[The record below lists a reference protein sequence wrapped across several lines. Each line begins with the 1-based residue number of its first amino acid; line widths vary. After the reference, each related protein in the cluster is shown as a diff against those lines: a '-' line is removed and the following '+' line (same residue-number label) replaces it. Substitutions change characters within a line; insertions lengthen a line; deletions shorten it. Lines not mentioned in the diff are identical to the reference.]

1 MPQAPLALVTGAS
14 SGIGRETALLLAR
27 KGWRVMACARRRR
40 RLEELA
46 AGQDGIEAHPL
57 DLADAA
63 ALEEFCAR
71 LAEADPPVEL
81 LINNAGYSVRGVVEK
96 VPLEAVRRMFEVNFF
111 ALCRLTQA
119 VLPGMRRLHRGT
131 VVNVSSIAGKMVFP
145 ANGYYS
151 ASKHAL
157 EAVTDAL
164 RHEVAP
170 FGIKVI
176 AIRPGPIATEF
187 GQVVRQTSGPWLE
200 DPDYQPV
207 YDKALGFLQRVTGA
221 QEVPGPEVVARLI
234 LEVIDDPHPLPS
246 YAVGPLTQDY
256 LPRRLQGPEDKWRD
270 FLDRE
275 LGLKELGL

>member
-1 MPQAPLALVTGAS
+1 MSQAPLALVTGAS
-14 SGIGRETALLLAR
+14 SGIGRETARLLAQ
-27 KGWRVMACARRRR
+27 KGYRVLACARRRG
-40 RLEELA
+40 RLKELA
-46 AGQDGIEAHPL
+46 AEQDGIEPRTV
-57 DLADAA
+57 DLADAT
-63 ALEEFCAR
+63 ALGEFCAQ
-71 LAEADPPVEL
+71 LAETDPPVEL
-81 LINNAGYSVRGVVEK
+81 LVNNAGYSVRGVVEK

-111 ALCRLTQA
+111 ALCQLTQA
-119 VLPGMRRLHRGT
+119 VLPGMRRARRGT

-170 FGIKVI
+170 FGIRVI

-187 GQVVRQTSGPWLE
+187 GQVVSQTSGPWLE

-207 YDKALGFLQRVTGA
+207 YEKALGFLQRVTGA

-256 LPRRLQGPEDKWRD
+256 LPRRLQDPEAGWRD
-270 FLDRE
+270 FLDQE
-275 LGLKELGL
+275 LGLKELKL